1 MSLWQISDLPV
12 QRTLYRDLGDIFS
25 KVSAYYTHGRPPD
38 DQSGAS
44 RRLAEH
50 CNGGS
55 PAGHWRI
62 IAAGNRWQAM
72 AIEEIQAY
80 EDIRD
85 RRTGCP

>member
-44 RRLAEH
+44 RRL
-50 CNGGS
+50 
-55 PAGHWRI
+55 
-62 IAAGNRWQAM
+62 
-72 AIEEIQAY
+72 
-80 EDIRD
+80 EDHRG
-85 RRTGCP
+85 R